1 MLVPVRC
8 FTCGK
13 PIAENWEEFKQRT
26 TSGED
31 AGKVLD
37 ELGFNR
43 YCCRRMFLGQVDL
56 VEEIIPYQRF

>member
-8 FTCGK
+8 FSCGK
-13 PIAENWEEFKQRT
+13 PVAENWEEFKQRT
-26 TSGED
+26 ASGED

-37 ELGFNR
+37 DLGFTR

-56 VEEIIPYQRF
+56 VEEILPYQRF